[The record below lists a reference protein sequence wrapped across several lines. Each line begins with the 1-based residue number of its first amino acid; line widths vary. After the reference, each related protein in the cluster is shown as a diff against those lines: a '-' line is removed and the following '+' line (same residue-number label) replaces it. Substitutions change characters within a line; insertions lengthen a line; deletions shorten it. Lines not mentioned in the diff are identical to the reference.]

1 MDENVKHGP
10 DKTDAEQVTDH
21 LSIGQL
27 LHEKRCVLKLS
38 QEEIAHKLKLSVR
51 QIEALEQDDYQALP
65 SMIFIRG
72 FVKSYARALGLDPEL
87 LLEKL
92 KVLNLQTQVGN
103 LPNLYATKAVMGPG
117 YHQRRMRRYGQL
129 LLLIIAMILLLVLVG
144 NAILQYLSAQPDVLS
159 KKEASTDR
167 IEVNLRE
174 AEASQSLGE
183 LELGIATVVMPEVLD
198 TVPGVVVASS
208 TAAQKPAAN
217 TLQIQTTQDSWIR
230 VIDANK
236 EILFE
241 GTVLANTTKN
251 LGGSAPYFIL
261 VGNAMYTT
269 LRYEDKSVDLAAFT
283 QNNIAKLEVK

>member
-1 MDENVKHGP
+1 MDENVKHRSVN
-10 DKTDAEQVTDH
+10 TDSEKVAEQ

-27 LHEKRCVLKLS
+27 LQEKRCGLKLS

-51 QIEALEQDDYQALP
+51 QIEALEQDDYHSLP

-92 KVLNLQTQVGN
+92 KVVNLQTQAGN

-117 YHQRRMRRYGQL
+117 YHQRRMRRYGQF
-129 LLLIIAMILLLVLVG
+129 LLLIISMILLLVIAG

-159 KKEASTDR
+159 KKEAGNDR

-174 AEASQSLGE
+174 ADLSQPLDKTGLLTE
-183 LELGIATVVMPEVLD
+183 TVSTSEVVD
-198 TVPGVVVASS
+198 TVPGVVVATS

-241 GTVLANTTKN
+241 GMVLANTTRN
-251 LGGSAPYFIL
+251 LGGSAPYFIV

-269 LRYEDKSVDLAAFT
+269 LRYEDKNVDLAAFT
-283 QNNIAKLEVK
+283 QNNVAKLEVK